1 MDFFWA
7 GFYKKAASSLDTKDC
22 CVPKLDTNPID
33 EWQHESEEADK
44 ASHKGSGGAKVDP
57 VTIAQSFTP
66 DTYWRSWP

>member
-1 MDFFWA
+1 
-7 GFYKKAASSLDTKDC
+7 
-22 CVPKLDTNPID
+22 LDTNPID